1 MTDTGENSRNK
12 ESQARL
18 ELLEKRVRHLKW
30 LVEITLVVLIIATV
44 HLFYVELNLQS
55 EKKSPGALKATL
67 KEGLEKVPETADTQA
82 ELVLLGANRNPLQGQ
97 NITAMVGR
105 NPDKSAWLSFR
116 IIERNQG
123 GTTTGPVFL
132 KVYTSD
138 PIILGSPSTDEP
150 AFQYEGYVTPE
161 RRPIPALRAGVSVAT
176 QLNLQLLGRTS
187 LSGTY
192 PALIKAYYGDG
203 QVAQAYF
210 NLEITGK

>member
-1 MTDTGENSRNK
+1 MSEEFDT
-12 ESQARL
+12 RL
-18 ELLEKRVRHLKW
+18 KQLEKRVRHLKW

-44 HLFYVELNLQS
+44 HLFYVKLNLQS
-55 EKKSPGALKATL
+55 EKKSPHAYKAGL
-67 KEGLEKVPETADTQA
+67 KEGVEKASGYTDSQP

-97 NITAMVGR
+97 NIMAIVGR

-123 GTTTGPVFL
+123 GRTTGPVFL

-150 AFQYEGYVTPE
+150 DFHYEGYVTPE

>member
-1 MTDTGENSRNK
+1 MR
-12 ESQARL
+12 
-18 ELLEKRVRHLKW
+18 
-30 LVEITLVVLIIATV
+30 
-44 HLFYVELNLQS
+44 LNLQS
-55 EKKSPGALKATL
+55 EKKSPGALKAVL

-82 ELVLLGANRNPLQGQ
+82 ELALLGPDRNPLQGQ
-97 NITAMVGR
+97 NIQATVGR
-105 NPDKSAWLSFR
+105 NPNKSAWLIFL

-150 AFQYEGYVTPE
+150 DFHCEGYVTPE

-176 QLNLQLLGRTS
+176 QLNLQLQGNIPS
-187 LSGTY
+187 PGTY

-203 QVAQAYF
+203 QVSQAHF

>member
-1 MTDTGENSRNK
+1 MNEELDT
-12 ESQARL
+12 RL
-18 ELLEKRVRHLKW
+18 KQLEKRIRHFKW
-30 LVEITLVVLIIATV
+30 FVGTLLVILAIAVTAF
-44 HLFYVELNLQS
+44 LLYIGFALTS
-55 EKKSPGALKATL
+55 EKKSPHAYKASL
-67 KEGLEKVPETADTQA
+67 KEEFEKASGRTDSQP
-82 ELVLLGANRNPLQGQ
+82 ELVLLGADRNPLQGQ
-97 NITAMVGR
+97 NITATVGR

-116 IIERNQG
+116 IIERNRG

-150 AFQYEGYVTPE
+150 DFQYEGYITPE